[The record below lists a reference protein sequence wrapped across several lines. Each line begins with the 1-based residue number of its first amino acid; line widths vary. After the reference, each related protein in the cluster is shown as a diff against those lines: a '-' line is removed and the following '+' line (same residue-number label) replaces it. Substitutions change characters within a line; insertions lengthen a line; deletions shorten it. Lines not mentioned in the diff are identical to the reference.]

1 MNTINNAYRKALK
14 HNPNTHIKNFIALV
28 TYIRKWS
35 IPAVKP
41 IANIKRIVENS
52 QYKTRK
58 RTSVTHRGRIR
69 FFGGGENPEDSWKSG
84 QRPVGKGDR
93 IKPRCSTLF
102 PRANSDY
109 IKDQGFYMKF
119 IFIDVCEI
127 A

>member
-69 FFGGGENPEDSWKSG
+69 FFGGGEKSRGQLEKWTEASWKRG
-84 QRPVGKGDR
+84 PHK
-93 IKPRCSTLF
+93 
-102 PRANSDY
+102 A
-109 IKDQGFYMKF
+109 
-119 IFIDVCEI
+119 
-127 A
+127 